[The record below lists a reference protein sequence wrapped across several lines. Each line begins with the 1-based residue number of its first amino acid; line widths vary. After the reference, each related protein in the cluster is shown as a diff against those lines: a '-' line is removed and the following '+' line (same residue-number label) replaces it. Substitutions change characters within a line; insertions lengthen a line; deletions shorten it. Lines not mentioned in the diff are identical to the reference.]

1 MTATSTSTSISTS
14 TEETLAF
21 FNTIPKC
28 AEILAQPDLRVIHPR
43 NPDTFFHSTLRTNHG
58 IFRSVFIYQPAHAHT
73 TTSTSPYSNDTDTD
87 TSAIAAAAN
96 ANAEPQEREQGYLL
110 LHLGRGLSGQPDI
123 AHGGFLAT
131 VLDQVTGTLIRA
143 SGLDRGRG
151 AVTIYLN
158 VKYQR
163 PVRVPG
169 VVVARAEVGRVEGRK
184 IYVEGEIFV
193 ADDQGEGDAG
203 CVACEGMFLV
213 KRDVTVRI

>member
-1 MTATSTSTSISTS
+1 MTATSTSFSTS

-28 AEILAQPDLRVIHPR
+28 AEILSQPDRRVIHPR

-58 IFRSVFIYQPAHAHT
+58 ILKSIFIYQPAR
-73 TTSTSPYSNDTDTD
+73 TSTSPNSNDTDTD
-87 TSAIAAAAN
+87 TSAIAN
-96 ANAEPQEREQGYLL
+96 PPNTNPQEREREQGYLL
-110 LHLGRGLSGQPDI
+110 LHLGRGVSGQPDI

-151 AVTIYLN
+151 AVTVYLN

-169 VVVARAEVGRVEGRK
+169 IVVARAEIGRVEGRK
-184 IYVEGEIFV
+184 IYVDGEICV
-193 ADDQGEGDAG
+193 ADQESNGEGEGDG
-203 CVACEGMFLV
+203 
-213 KRDVTVRI
+213 I